1 MRTVPLRALPCA
13 LLAFALGLS
22 APSAHAQDESVP
34 TLGVLSTA
42 TDASLEPIARG
53 ADLWLRDQLA
63 AAGIVSLPLAG
74 SHEVGLAAAA
84 QQRLSRVVAP
94 RLASFAGRVT
104 AQLPLIAPES
114 GALLGGARA
123 EETVGDVGRA
133 LATALDALLAQLGVA
148 TPSPTAPPQL
158 DDLASASRALALW
171 EAGEWTRAW
180 REVQGRLSPVSMAL
194 REEIVEAARSGEGD
208 VTQRARVLAAAGD
221 PIEAARLVGRSASEA
236 LRADA
241 PDPAMLIAGGEV
253 ALARDDPAAA
263 REYFERALGRDA
275 ANVDAALGLGR
286 ALALQRD
293 TAAAETALLRASEL
307 APTDPQPL
315 VLLAETRP
323 EDPASARHWLEAAR
337 RSARQLEVSRARVQV
352 ERAVALDPTLAG
364 EANWEKGVLEER
376 LGRPVEALAAYRRA
390 ANSGVGTPELLIA
403 TGRTQRTLGQTEP
416 ARLMLEAA
424 LEKSPDDPRAL
435 SELGVLHLE
444 ANAPTRALTMLQAA
458 YRAESDDPQVRH
470 RYARALQANGQVD
483 ESIAL
488 LRGEDAGPR
497 ELRLAA
503 QLQSE
508 RGDAQGASESLARAI
523 QAEPLD
529 PTLRGKRAELLE
541 AMGDSAAAQAERRLA
556 ALLEG
561 GGPGDTAGGQPS
573 EGDAVGALSLDELVA
588 SFAAKLPRGERHVV
602 SLGAREPGDIVS
614 RGWRLVRPS
623 GPHRE
628 RIEAA
633 LRTAVE
639 ARFGKSFAGDEP
651 AEELA
656 VHIDRLFDFEKPHSL
671 DAQTVASVNQVLA
684 TDAIFVARVLA
695 PRPFAE
701 PLCDPGDFAIEMRL
715 LAGRDPELVTALSNR
730 DCVQAGMASYAAWSW
745 PAFVLYALAALLIG
759 WPVLRGWG
767 AIQVDIKLPERT
779 KGFFSIHITKRA
791 DAVKKERVDKKSNQ
805 KKMKAGVLDFLK
817 RFERHMAGRTTLF
830 RMIPVRTIPY
840 TVTVAGP
847 LLDARGEEIIGH
859 FMEEQRANVKRGQA
873 TKLVFDFCPREC
885 AVEVKVLR
893 GGKAAT
899 GGRVAVEGDPSSLRY
914 ARDGVA
920 FLYLGAGRYT
930 ILVGCKDAAAGLP
943 LTIESVQNAIPLRV
957 DFEQGEG
964 VVFRDCPQA
973 VDPYLQSDL
982 ASAAAALEANG
993 QAESAHRLRAAL
1005 YRRQGRHDEAAREFE
1020 AGGQLEDAAAMRASG
1035 EDFGGSAE
1043 LYEQAGDFGSAGE
1056 AYRAAGDFAK
1066 AASCYERAYDYAR
1079 AIECWREVGDRE
1091 REMLL
1096 QEKLGEYLEAA
1107 RIAREQGDADR
1118 ALALLG
1124 NVESRHADFPASC
1137 RLVAEI
1143 AAERG
1148 DHDLAVSKLEEAL
1161 GENGMEAASPDVLE
1175 AYAGAL
1181 ERADRQAQALSAYE
1195 ILRRRDASRSD
1206 VATHIQRLRREIAAT
1221 QAASQAGAA
1230 TASAPTQKV
1239 ESRYELLDEL
1249 GRGGMGV
1256 VYKAR
1261 DRRLG
1266 RIVALKR
1273 LPENLKHHPQAVA
1286 LFEREA
1292 RAAAALNHRNIV
1304 TLFDAGEEGGNY
1316 FISMEL
1322 LEGRPLN
1329 AILARSKRLRAGDV
1343 VRLGLQ
1349 ICAGLHFAHE
1359 RKIVHRDIKCANLF
1373 FTNERVVK
1381 IMDFGIAKSLEEVRR
1396 QATVIGGTPYYMAPE
1411 QAAGQAVDHRADL
1424 YALGVT
1430 FFQLA
1435 TGQLPFADGDVSYRH
1450 RHEAPPNPRE
1460 IVLDLPERLAK
1471 LILALMEKRPQDRPA
1486 SAAQVGEA
1494 LKAVHAELPKAGA

>member
-1 MRTVPLRALPCA
+1 MQPTRTCAVASA
-13 LLAFALGLS
+13 LLALALALI
-22 APSAHAQDESVP
+22 APSARAQDAVGP
-34 TLGVLSTA
+34 TLGVLSIA
-42 TDASLEPIARG
+42 TDPSLEPIARG

-63 AAGIVSLPLAG
+63 AAGIVSIPLAG
-74 SHEVGLAAAA
+74 SHELGMAAAA
-84 QQRLSRVVAP
+84 QQRLSRVIAP

-123 EETVGDVGRA
+123 EQTVGEVGSA

-148 TPSPTAPPQL
+148 PSAPTAPPQL
-158 DDLASASRALALW
+158 DDLASASRALAAW
-171 EAGEWTRAW
+171 ESGEWTRAW
-180 REVQGRLSPVSMAL
+180 REVQGRLSPTSMAL
-194 REEIVEAARSGEGD
+194 REEIVEAARSGEGEMA
-208 VTQRARVLAAAGD
+208 QRARVLAAAGD
-221 PIEAARLVGRSASEA
+221 PIEAARLVGRTASEA
-236 LRADA
+236 LRAEA
-241 PDPAMLIAGGEV
+241 PDPSVLIAGGEV

-275 ANVDAALGLGR
+275 ANLDATLGLGR

-293 TAAAETALLRASEL
+293 AAAAERALLRAAEL

-323 EDPASARHWLEAAR
+323 EDPSSARHWLEAAR
-337 RSARQLEVSRARVQV
+337 RSARQLEVQRARVQV

-364 EANWEKGVLEER
+364 EASWETGTLEER
-376 LGRPVEALAAYRRA
+376 LGRPAQALAAYRRA
-390 ANSGVGTPELLIA
+390 AGAGLGTPELLVA
-403 TGRTQRTLGQTEP
+403 TGRTQRALGQVGP
-416 ARLMLEAA
+416 ARTTLEAA
-424 LEKSPDDPRAL
+424 LAKSPDDPKVL
-435 SELGVLHLE
+435 SELGALHLE
-444 ANAPTRALTMLQAA
+444 QGAPTHALAMLQAA
-458 YRAESDDPQVRH
+458 YRAESDDPQVRQ
-470 RYARALQANGQVD
+470 RYARALQANGQVE

-488 LRGEDAGPR
+488 LRSDGAGPR

-503 QLQSE
+503 QLQSD
-508 RGDAQGASESLARAI
+508 RGDASGASESLARAI

-529 PTLRGKRAELLE
+529 PTLRTKRAELLE
-541 AMGDSAAAQAERRLA
+541 SMGDAAAARAERQLA

-561 GGPGDTAGGQPS
+561 GSDGDTSEGQPAES
-573 EGDAVGALSLDELVA
+573 DAVGALSLDELVA

-602 SLGAREPGDIVS
+602 SLGAREPGTVTS
-614 RGWRLVRPS
+614 WLWRLVRPR
-623 GPHRE
+623 GPDRGH
-628 RIEAA
+628 IEAG

-639 ARFGKSFAGDEP
+639 ARFGKSFLG
-651 AEELA
+651 EETFDDLA
-656 VHIDRLFDFEKPHSL
+656 VHIDRLYDFEEPHSL
-671 DAQTVASVNQVLA
+671 DAQTVSAVNQVLA
-684 TDAIFVARVLA
+684 TDAIFVARVL
-695 PRPFAE
+695 PDRPFSEA
-701 PLCDPGDFAIEMRL
+701 LCEPGDFAIEMRL
-715 LAGRDPELVTALSNR
+715 LAGRDPELVSALSNR
-730 DCVQAGMASYAAWSW
+730 DCVQGGMRSYGAWNW
-745 PAFVLYALAALLIG
+745 PAFALYALAALLIG
-759 WPVLRGWG
+759 WPVIRGWG
-767 AIQVDIKLPERT
+767 SIQVDIKLPERT
-779 KGFFSIHITKRA
+779 RGFFSIHITKRA
-791 DAVKKERVDKKSNQ
+791 DAVKKERVDKKTNR
-805 KKMKAGVLDFLK
+805 KKMKAGALDFLK
-817 RFERHMAGRTTLF
+817 RFERHMAGRSTLF
-830 RMIPVRTIPY
+830 RMIPVRAVPY

-859 FMEEQRANVKRGQA
+859 FMEEQRVSVKRGLV
-873 TKLVFDFCPREC
+873 TKLEFDFCPREC

-893 GGKAAT
+893 GERPAV

-914 ARDGVA
+914 ARDGTA
-920 FLYLGAGRYT
+920 YLYLGAGRYT
-930 ILVGCKDAAAGLP
+930 ILVGCKDAAVGLP

-957 DFEQGEG
+957 DFDHSEG
-964 VVFRDCPQA
+964 LVFTNCPQA

-993 QAESAHRLRAAL
+993 QTEPAHRLRAAL

-1020 AGGQLEDAAAMRASG
+1020 AGGSLEDAAAMRASG

-1091 REMLL
+1091 REQLL

-1107 RIAREQGDADR
+1107 RLAREQGDTDR

-1124 NVESRHADFPASC
+1124 NVEARHADFPQAC

-1143 AAERG
+1143 ASERG
-1148 DHDLAVSKLEEAL
+1148 DHDLAISKLEEAL
-1161 GENGMEAASPDVLE
+1161 GESGMEAASPDMLE

-1181 ERADRQAQALSAYE
+1181 DRADRHTQALSAYE
-1195 ILRRRDASRSD
+1195 TLRRRDMSRTD
-1206 VATHIQRLRREIAAT
+1206 IAPHIQRLRREIAAT
-1221 QAASQAGAA
+1221 QAASQAGAGS
-1230 TASAPTQKV
+1230 ASSASTRKV
-1239 ESRYELLDEL
+1239 ESRYELLEEI

-1261 DRRLG
+1261 DKRLG

-1273 LPENLKHHPQAVA
+1273 LPENLKRHPQAVE

-1304 TLFDAGEEGGNY
+1304 TLFDAGEEDGSY
-1316 FISMEL
+1316 FLSMEL
-1322 LEGRPLN
+1322 LEGRALN
-1329 AILARSKRLRAGDV
+1329 AILAKSKKLRAGDV
-1343 VRLGLQ
+1343 LRLGVQ

-1411 QAAGQAVDHRADL
+1411 QAAGDAVDHRTDL

-1430 FFQLA
+1430 LFQLV
-1435 TGQLPFADGDVSYRH
+1435 TGELPFADGDINYRH
-1450 RHEAPPNPRE
+1450 RHEQPPNPRE
-1460 IVLDLPERLAK
+1460 MVLDIPERLAK
-1471 LILALMEKRPQDRPA
+1471 LILALMAKRPQDRPG
-1486 SAAQVGEA
+1486 SAAEVGEILRA
-1494 LKAVHAELPKAGA
+1494 LHAEQGR